1 MSTLFGLGFW
11 GSSASIWML
20 KLLEINGINFAESPS
35 MNKLVSQNKIINIS
49 TKLELHIRIAG

>member
-1 MSTLFGLGFW
+1 
-11 GSSASIWML
+11 ML